1 MTGHR
6 DHFGNNSSPRPLDT
20 EDLDQLLQ
28 VNGGGLSNRE
38 YDIPKPRHA
47 EVAELLVEE
56 LFPKLG
62 SEQGNIFDDRLPD
75 TPLLI
80 RCKLNDC
87 REKGLR
93 EEFNAD
99 YCSPLGFAIASE
111 RESTHTIVHE
121 LKFADDVQPDIREVV
136 LE

>member
-6 DHFGNNSSPRPLDT
+6 NYFGNNSSPRPLYT

-28 VNGGGLSNRE
+28 VDGGSLSNGE
-38 YDIPKPRHA
+38 YNIPKPRHA
-47 EVAELLVEE
+47 EVAELLVKE
-56 LFPKLG
+56 LFAKLG

-75 TPLLI
+75 TPLLV
-80 RCKLNDC
+80 RCKLNNC
-87 REKGLR
+87 RKKGLR

-111 RESTHTIVHE
+111 RQQTYHCSQAQVC
-121 LKFADDVQPDIREVV
+121 
-136 LE
+136 